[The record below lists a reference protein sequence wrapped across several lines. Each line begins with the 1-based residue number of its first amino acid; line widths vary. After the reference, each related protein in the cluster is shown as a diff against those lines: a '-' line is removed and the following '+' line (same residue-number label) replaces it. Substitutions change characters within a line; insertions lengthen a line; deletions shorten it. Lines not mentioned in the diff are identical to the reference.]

1 MKIDSINIKSQVLIL
16 FIFCCTTIS
25 YSQTSKSQE
34 RSREER
40 FIFIDKKFDASFL
53 KSIGPFQCV
62 SKDGDDLGDMLRA
75 IRVQA
80 VNAGANCFKLR
91 DFQINDTTK
100 QLILTLDTYL
110 ASDRQLE
117 LNSEMHETNVVYI
130 ISDDKF
136 SDKDYSF
143 KLNGVAM
150 NIKSG
155 YYHKHYLKKGT
166 ETIINKGGFTG
177 TSFRLKCEENKP
189 PLFLTVS
196 GIAFA
201 EPTGIPARGP
211 GVAVTTG
218 KINQLSKNF
227 GLLLVNTLVEM
238 K

>member
-1 MKIDSINIKSQVLIL
+1 MKIDFYQKVVYFVFFLIVVPSL
-16 FIFCCTTIS
+16 S
-25 YSQTSKSQE
+25 NGQTSKSQE

-40 FIFIDKKFDASFL
+40 FIFIYKKFDASFL

-100 QLILTLDTYL
+100 QLVLTLDTYL

-117 LNSEMHETNVVYI
+117 LNAEMHETNVVYI

-155 YYHKHYLKKGT
+155 YYHKHYLKQGT

-177 TSFRLKCEENKP
+177 TSFRLKWEENKP

-196 GIAFA
+196 GVAFA
-201 EPTGIPARGP
+201 EPSGIPGRGP

-218 KINQLSKNF
+218 KIHQLSKNL

>member
-1 MKIDSINIKSQVLIL
+1 MLISPIWTNGQTGRSI
-16 FIFCCTTIS
+16 
-25 YSQTSKSQE
+25 E
-34 RSREER
+34 RAREER

-53 KSIGPFQCV
+53 KSIGPFQCI

-91 DFQINDTTK
+91 DFYINDTTK
-100 QLILTLDTYL
+100 QLVLTLDTYL

-117 LNSEMHETNVVYI
+117 LNAEMHETNVVYL

-136 SDKDYSF
+136 SDKEYSF
-143 KLNGVAM
+143 KLNGES
-150 NIKSG
+150 ITLKSG
-155 YYHKHYLKKGT
+155 YFHKHYIKPGEEAL
-166 ETIINKGGFTG
+166 INKGGFAG
-177 TSFRLKCEENKP
+177 TSFRLRWEENKP

-201 EPTGIPARGP
+201 EPSGIPPRGP
-211 GVAVTTG
+211 GVAITTG
-218 KINQLSKNF
+218 KIHQLSKNL

>member
-1 MKIDSINIKSQVLIL
+1 M
-16 FIFCCTTIS
+16 
-25 YSQTSKSQE
+25 
-34 RSREER
+34 
-40 FIFIDKKFDASFL
+40 

-80 VNAGANCFKLR
+80 VNSGANCYKLK

-100 QLILTLDTYL
+100 QMVLTLDTYL

-155 YYHKHYLKKGT
+155 YYHKHYLKQGT

-177 TSFRLKCEENKP
+177 TSFRLKWEENKP

-196 GIAFA
+196 GVAFA
-201 EPTGIPARGP
+201 EPTGIPIRGP
-211 GVAVTTG
+211 GVAITTG
-218 KINQLSKNF
+218 KIHQLSNNL
-227 GLLLVNTLVEM
+227 GLLLVNTLVEV

>member
-1 MKIDSINIKSQVLIL
+1 MKLFHLIL
-16 FIFCCTTIS
+16 LFTCFLPIIS
-25 YSQTSKSQE
+25 FGQTERSLE

-40 FIFIDKKFDASFL
+40 FIFIDKMFDASFL
-53 KSIGPFQCV
+53 KSIGHFQCV
-62 SKDGDDLGDMLRA
+62 SRDGDDLGDMLRA

-100 QLILTLDTYL
+100 QIVLTLDTYL

-155 YYHKHYLKKGT
+155 FYHKHYLKKGT

-177 TSFRLKCEENKP
+177 TSFRLKWEENKP

-196 GIAFA
+196 GVAFA
-201 EPTGIPARGP
+201 EPSGIPARGP

-218 KINQLSKNF
+218 KINQLSKNL